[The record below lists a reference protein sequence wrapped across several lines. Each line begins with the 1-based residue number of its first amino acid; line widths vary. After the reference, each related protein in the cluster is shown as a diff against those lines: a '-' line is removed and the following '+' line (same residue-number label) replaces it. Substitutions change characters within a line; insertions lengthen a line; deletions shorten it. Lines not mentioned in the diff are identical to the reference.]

1 MYRPD
6 CGTWSRSSSS
16 GSTGEQQNGAPNAS
30 GGNGMIFT
38 KTGLN
43 GNVRSDVP
51 IPRSYR
57 ADYAINGEPLAGDRE
72 FESFSLQR
80 RVRLST
86 RISLP
91 RSRSAAFRA
100 SVRAM
105 AGSAFG
111 RDGHRPATWHHWRL
125 MSLLGQIPVP
135 RCRRWVEANP
145 GVLPLSESD
154 IGSADQP
161 KPSRVRCSCQ
171 ASGRREC
178 ASSWSAVRSRG

>member
-16 GSTGEQQNGAPNAS
+16 GSTGEQQKGAPNAS

-72 FESFSLQR
+72 FESFSLQCRVHCEPASLAYAGMR
-80 RVRLST
+80 RGDLPDGRGRGAAADVR
-86 RISLP
+86 RHP
-91 RSRSAAFRA
+91 VADRSAA
-100 SVRAM
+100 
-105 AGSAFG
+105 G
-111 RDGHRPATWHHWRL
+111 T
-125 MSLLGQIPVP
+125 
-135 RCRRWVEANP
+135 
-145 GVLPLSESD
+145 
-154 IGSADQP
+154 
-161 KPSRVRCSCQ
+161 
-171 ASGRREC
+171 
-178 ASSWSAVRSRG
+178 VRSAMSGPSLMIVILGRLER